1 MISKPPIVAPSRE
14 ARYRIDAARQLLERV
29 DELGEQTVVTYAIQ
43 LLIGAAEHLGV
54 E

>member
-1 MISKPPIVAPSRE
+1 MTGDRQVPNRE
-14 ARYRIDAARQLLERV
+14 ARCRITAAHDLLERV

-43 LLIGAAEHLGV
+43 LLIGAAEHLEV